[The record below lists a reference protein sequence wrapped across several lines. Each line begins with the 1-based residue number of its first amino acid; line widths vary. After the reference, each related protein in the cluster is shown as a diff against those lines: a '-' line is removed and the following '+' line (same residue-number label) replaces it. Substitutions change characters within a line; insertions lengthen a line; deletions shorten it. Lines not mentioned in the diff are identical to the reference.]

1 MVDQKVYLSMIE
13 SVSVPADGDASA
25 SAGERWGM
33 EPGVRV
39 DGPRRSQRVTQLNVR
54 LSGHEWVK

>member
-1 MVDQKVYLSMIE
+1 MIE